1 VASDEIPLLVECLS
15 GHWGSAI
22 PFKIGTFL
30 KETSVIVRTVCNP
43 LLCSEASIHD
53 SAWDVLRCVADLSNT
68 ERTFMDERSHIGAGA
83 GKVTSP

>member
-1 VASDEIPLLVECLS
+1 VSSEEIPRRVILRTL
-15 GHWGSAI
+15 GPAI

-68 ERTFMDERSHIGAGA
+68 ERTFMDERSIGAGA